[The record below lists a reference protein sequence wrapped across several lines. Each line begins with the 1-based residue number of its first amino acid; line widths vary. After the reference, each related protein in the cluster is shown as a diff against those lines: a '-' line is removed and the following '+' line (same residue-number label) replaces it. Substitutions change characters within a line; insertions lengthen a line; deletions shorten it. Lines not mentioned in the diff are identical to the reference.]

1 MLQTILARPLDWL
14 LVLGTLSGSAIAVQP
29 AQAQTPDLAPAES
42 PAQPVQRDPAQD
54 YPIRRQDAPLPIPQV
69 YATPIEQFEPP
80 FSDVPR
86 DHWAYEAVTR
96 LFYIGGVK
104 GEPTTSTNSTQ

>member
-1 MLQTILARPLDWL
+1 M
-14 LVLGTLSGSAIAVQP
+14 VLGTLSGSAIAIQP
-29 AQAQTPDLAPAES
+29 AQAQTPDLS
-42 PAQPVQRDPAQD
+42 PTDSTAQLIPTDPALNQG

-69 YATPIEQFEPP
+69 YETPIEQFEPP

-96 LFYIGGVK
+96 LFYIGGLK
-104 GEPTTSTNSTQ
+104 GEPTTPTNSTQQ